1 MSKIQN
7 NFGIPIRTVKSFLKH
22 VMLFLLVTVVLLPA
36 CKKEKVTFQRPEI
49 KLDGSWQFAL
59 DSANRGLSERW
70 YSHSLSDS
78 VILPGTLDENKK
90 GIPNMNRGETMRL
103 SRELMYAGKAWYRRE
118 VIIPEEWKGKSIR
131 FIMER
136 TKPSKVWIDTV
147 YAGGNNDILTDQ
159 LYDLTELLPP
169 GKHKITVLVDNGK
182 GAVPDGITGSHAWTE
197 HTQSNWNGIL
207 GRVQLEA
214 FNPIHVENVFVYP
227 DPERKNINV
236 TVRITAGSEIA
247 EDAFILLVADSWN
260 VRSKERLPLK
270 KYKTVLKTGENE
282 IKLTYKMGR
291 NFNTWSEF
299 APAMYKLTI
308 GLNIPGL
315 IDETTVDFGMRKF
328 STLGT
333 RFTINGVKTFLR
345 GKHDACVFPLTGH
358 PPMDVAGWRKVFQ
371 TAKLY
376 GINFYRFHSW
386 TPPLAAFEAADM
398 EGMYLQPELPFWGS
412 MRREGNPGLNEFL
425 LKEGDNILK
434 TYGNHPSFV
443 MFALGNELSGDQ
455 QVMNEFLEHFRPLAS
470 RQLMAY
476 GSNNY
481 LGFRG
486 QATGEDYYAGCR
498 VGKDTDTTFSTH
510 IRGSFSFA
518 DAYDGGYING
528 RYPSTD
534 LNYSGAISKCT
545 VPVLGTEVG
554 QYQIY
559 PNYDEIYK
567 YKGVMKPWNFEVF
580 RERLKA
586 NNLSDQ
592 ALSFFRASGAL
603 SVLCYKEDIE
613 MAIRTPGFGG
623 FHLLDLQDFPGQGT
637 ALIGILDAFMESKGL
652 ISPEKFSQF
661 CNRVVPLLIMKKYCW
676 TNKETFTGKMQIANY
691 SSSVMKSQKVKWEL
705 LNTTGKAVSA
715 GEVKISLPQ
724 GELTDVADLKIDLST
739 ISKSEKLTLN
749 IGLEGTLYKNSYPL
763 WVYSPEPD
771 TTIPANVFVTDG
783 LDKTSL
789 EKLAEGSSVLFFP
802 RFDDVK
808 DISVGGLFTP
818 DYWNYR
824 MFKGISES
832 IHKPVSPGTM
842 SILTDPRLPLFDDFP
857 TDFYTNWQWWAI
869 VKNSRPFILDNAP
882 KDYFPLVQVVD
893 NVERNHKLGL
903 IFEFSVG
910 KGKLLVSMSNLRAI
924 QDKPEGR
931 QLYSSILKYMSSD
944 KFNPSQSLTQSELVN
959 LFKIKVS
966 SGKITG
972 VKNISYD

>member
-1 MSKIQN
+1 MSKIRDS
-7 NFGIPIRTVKSFLKH
+7 FWISFRVDKSVLKL
-22 VMLFLLVTVVLLPA
+22 VVFFFITGAALFPS
-36 CKKEKVTFQRPEI
+36 CKKVPDSFSRPVI
-49 KLDGSWQFAL
+49 QLAGNWQFAL
-59 DSANRGLSERW
+59 DSAGIGLSEKW
-70 YSHSLSDS
+70 YSHSLTDF
-78 VILPGTLDENKK
+78 VTLPGTLDENKK
-90 GIPNMNRGETMRL
+90 GIPNTNRGETMRL

-118 VIIPEEWKGKSIR
+118 VNIPEEWKGKSIR

-136 TKPSKVWIDTV
+136 TKPANVWIDTIF
-147 YAGGNNDILTDQ
+147 AGSSNDILTAQ
-159 LYDLTELLPP
+159 QYDLSSLLTP
-169 GKHKITVLVDNGK
+169 GKHTITVLVDNGK
-182 GAVPDGITGSHAWTE
+182 GSVPEGITGSHAWTE

-207 GRVQLEA
+207 GMLRLEA
-214 FNPIHVENVFVYP
+214 FSRTHIENITVYP
-227 DPERKNINV
+227 DVDKKLIKVKIKIISASSEAGPTSVTLNADLWNSRKEE
-236 TVRITAGSEIA
+236 G
-247 EDAFILLVADSWN
+247 
-260 VRSKERLPLK
+260 LPLK
-270 KYKTVLKTGENE
+270 KYKVNLTPGENIAE
-282 IKLTYKMGR
+282 LSYKMGKG
-291 NFNTWSEF
+291 FSAWSEF
-299 APAMYKLTI
+299 SPAMYKLTAR
-308 GLNIPGL
+308 LNSPDR
-315 IDETTVDFGMRKF
+315 IDEATVDFGMRKF

-333 RFTINGVKTFLR
+333 QFTINGAKTFLR

-358 PPMDVAGWRKVFQ
+358 PPMDVDGWLKVFQ
-371 TAKLY
+371 TAKMY

-386 TPPLAAFEAADM
+386 TPPMAAFEAADM

-412 MRREGNPGLNEFL
+412 MRKEDSTGLNEFL

-455 QVMNEFLEHFRPLAS
+455 EVMNEFLSHFRS
-470 RQLMAY
+470 VDNRQLMAF

-498 VGKDTDTTFSTH
+498 VGSDTDTIFSTH
-510 IRGSFSFA
+510 IRASFSFA

-528 RYPSTD
+528 RYPSTE

-545 VPVLGTEVG
+545 VPALGTEVG

-586 NNLSDQ
+586 NNLTGQ
-592 ALSFFRASGAL
+592 ALSFFRASGAV

-652 ISPEKFSQF
+652 IAPEKFSQF
-661 CNRVVPLLIMKKYCW
+661 CNKVVPLVIMEKYCW
-676 TNKETFTGKMQIANY
+676 TNKETFTGKIQVANY
-691 SSSVMKSQKVKWEL
+691 SSSAIKSQKIKWEL
-705 LNTTGKAVSA
+705 IDPAGKAVSDGQVIA
-715 GEVKISLPQ
+715 TLPQ
-724 GELTDVADLKIDLST
+724 GELYDAAYLKIDLSSIT
-739 ISKSEKLTLN
+739 RAEKLSLN
-749 IGLEGTLYKNSYPL
+749 IYLEGTLYKNSYPL
-763 WVYSPEPD
+763 WVYPQEPD
-771 TTIPANVFVTDG
+771 TSIPENILVAEE
-783 LDKTSL
+783 LDKIAL
-789 EKLAEGSSVLFFP
+789 ARLAEGSSVLFFP
-802 RFDDVK
+802 RFGDVK
-808 DISVGGLFTP
+808 DISVGGLFSP

-832 IHKPVSPGTM
+832 NNKPVSPGTM
-842 SILTDPRLPLFDDFP
+842 SILTDPLLPLFNDFP

-869 VKNSRPFILDNAP
+869 VKNSRPFILDNGP

-910 KGKLLVSMSNLRAI
+910 KGKLLVCMSNLRAI
-924 QDKPEGR
+924 QDKPEAR
-931 QLYSSILKYMSSD
+931 QLYSSILKYMSTD
-944 KFNPSQSLTQSELVN
+944 KFNPSQSLTQNELVD
-959 LFKIKVS
+959 LFKTKVS
-966 SGKITG
+966 AGKITG
-972 VKNISYD
+972 VKNISYE